1 MDTPSLQ
8 QFEIFLEV
16 ARSFGFTAAAKKLG
30 VTKAAVSHSIKNLEK
45 SLQVPLFIRTTR
57 SISLT
62 DEGRLLYDQ
71 CQRLQA
77 ELDVARSLVG
87 TFRQQPQGT
96 LRISTNPYL
105 AERLLLPTLEV
116 YQKKYSNVDVEIL
129 IEERLPDL
137 HSEEID
143 IVFGVNWP
151 APDDV
156 IARKIGETRYML
168 VASPAYLKK
177 YGVPQTIED
186 LKKQIYIPHCGRA
199 SGDIIVDLK
208 KPIDLS
214 LNTPLKINNA
224 ALMKTCAIAGMGI
237 IQLHDYMIK
246 EEIESGKLVEIL
258 PGYLNK
264 TIPLYIYYHKYRF
277 VQPKIRNFLD
287 EYFRLAKK

>member
-16 ARSFGFTAAAKKLG
+16 ARSHGFTAASKKLG

-71 CQRLQA
+71 CERLQS
-77 ELDVARSLVG
+77 ELDVARNLVG
-87 TFRQQPQGT
+87 TFKQQPQGT

-105 AERLLLPTLEV
+105 AESLLLPTLEV
-116 YQKKYSNVDVEIL
+116 YQEKYSNVDVEIL
-129 IEERLPDL
+129 VEERLPDMQQ
-137 HSEEID
+137 EEID
-143 IVFGVNWP
+143 IVFGINWP

-168 VASPAYLKK
+168 VASPAYLKQ
-177 YGVPQTIED
+177 YGVPTNIEE
-186 LKKQIYIPHCGRA
+186 LKNHRYIPHCGRA
-199 SGDIIVDLK
+199 KGDIIVDLK
-208 KPIDLS
+208 KPIDLN
-214 LNTPLKINNA
+214 LNTPLEINNA

-246 EEIESGKLVEIL
+246 DEVDTGKLVEIL

-264 TIPLYIYYHKYRF
+264 AIPLYIYYHKYRF

-287 EYFRLAKK
+287 EYFSLAQK